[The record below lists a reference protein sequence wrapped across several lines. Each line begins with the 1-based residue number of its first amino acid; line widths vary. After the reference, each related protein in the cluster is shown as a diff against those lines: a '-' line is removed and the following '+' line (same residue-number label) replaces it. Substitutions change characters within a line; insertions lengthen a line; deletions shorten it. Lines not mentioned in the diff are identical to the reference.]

1 LKIAYDIFKEVNIL
15 TTAQWVIIAVLCGS
29 VEIFTMGLWF
39 LWLALAAL
47 LVAVG
52 VRLEWLQSLQ
62 WQLLIFAFFTL
73 IFIIF
78 TRPLAIKLFK
88 TKDTISNVKALVGQ
102 HGISITDIKPLQFGQ
117 VKVNG
122 EIWTAMSDI
131 DIEINT
137 RIVVTE
143 IDGVKLIVQKA
154 AQE

>member
-1 LKIAYDIFKEVNIL
+1 M
-15 TTAQWVIIAVLCGS
+15 TTAQWVIIAVVCGS
-29 VEIFTMGLWF
+29 IEIFTMGLWF

-52 VRLEWLQSLQ
+52 VRLDWLGTLQ

-78 TRPLAIKLFK
+78 TRPLAIKFFK

-102 HGISITDIKPLQFGQ
+102 HGISTTDIEPLQYGQ

-122 EIWTAMSDI
+122 EIWTAISNHEIKSGTKIEVI
-131 DIEINT
+131 D
-137 RIVVTE
+137 

-154 AQE
+154 IVE

>member
-1 LKIAYDIFKEVNIL
+1 M
-15 TTAQWVIIAVLCGS
+15 TTAQWVIIAVVCGS
-29 VEIFTMGLWF
+29 IEIFTMGLWF

-52 VRLEWLQSLQ
+52 VRLDWLATLQ

-78 TRPLAIKLFK
+78 TRPLAIKFFK

-102 HGISITDIKPLQFGQ
+102 HGISTTDIEPLQYGQ

-122 EIWTAMSDI
+122 EIWTAISNHEIKSGTKIEVI
-131 DIEINT
+131 D
-137 RIVVTE
+137 

-154 AQE
+154 IVE

>member
-1 LKIAYDIFKEVNIL
+1 M
-15 TTAQWVIIAVLCGS
+15 TTAQWVIIAIVCGS
-29 VEIFTMGLWF
+29 IEIFTMGLWF

-52 VRLEWLQSLQ
+52 VRLDWLSSLQ

-78 TRPLAIKLFK
+78 TRPLAIKFFK

-102 HGISITDIKPLQFGQ
+102 HGISTTDIQPLQYGQ

-122 EIWTAMSDI
+122 EIWTAIAES
-131 DIEINT
+131 EIKSGT
-137 RIVVTE
+137 RIVVND
-143 IDGVKLIVQKA
+143 IDGVKLIVNQA
-154 AQE
+154 EQE

>member
-1 LKIAYDIFKEVNIL
+1 M
-15 TTAQWVIIAVLCGS
+15 TTAQWVIIAVVCGS
-29 VEIFTMGLWF
+29 IEIFTLGLWF

-52 VRLEWLQSLQ
+52 VRLEWLPTLQ

-78 TRPLAIKLFK
+78 TRPLAIKFFK
-88 TKDTISNVKALVGQ
+88 TKDTISNVKALIGQ
-102 HGISITDIKPLQFGQ
+102 HGISTTDIKPLQYGQ

-122 EIWTAMSDI
+122 EIWTAISNDEIETGSRIEVI
-131 DIEINT
+131 D
-137 RIVVTE
+137 

-154 AQE
+154 VME

>member
-1 LKIAYDIFKEVNIL
+1 M
-15 TTAQWVIIAVLCGS
+15 TTAQWVIIAIVCGS

-52 VRLEWLQSLQ
+52 VRLDWLSSLQ

-78 TRPLAIKLFK
+78 TRPLAIKFFK
-88 TKDTISNVKALVGQ
+88 TQDTISNVKALVGQ
-102 HGISITDIKPLQFGQ
+102 HGISTTDIQPLQYGQ

-122 EIWTAMSDI
+122 EIWTAIAES
-131 DIEINT
+131 EIKSGT
-137 RIVVTE
+137 RIVVND
-143 IDGVKLIVQKA
+143 IDGVKLIVNQA
-154 AQE
+154 EQE

>member
-1 LKIAYDIFKEVNIL
+1 M
-15 TTAQWVIIAVLCGS
+15 TTAQWVIIAVVCGS
-29 VEIFTMGLWF
+29 IEIFTMGLWF

-52 VRLEWLQSLQ
+52 VRLDWLTTLQ

-78 TRPLAIKLFK
+78 TRPLALKFFK
-88 TKDTISNVKALVGQ
+88 TKDTVSNVKALVGQ
-102 HGISITDIKPLQFGQ
+102 HGISTTDIKPLQYGQ

-122 EIWTAMSDI
+122 EIWTAISNDEIETGSRIEVI
-131 DIEINT
+131 D
-137 RIVVTE
+137 

-154 AQE
+154 VVA

>member
-1 LKIAYDIFKEVNIL
+1 M
-15 TTAQWVIIAVLCGS
+15 TTAQWVIIAVVCGS
-29 VEIFTMGLWF
+29 IEIFTMGLWF

-52 VRLEWLQSLQ
+52 VRLDWLTTLQ

-78 TRPLAIKLFK
+78 TRPLALKFFK

-102 HGISITDIKPLQFGQ
+102 HGISTTDIKPLQYGQ

-122 EIWTAMSDI
+122 EIWTAISNDEIETGSRIEVI
-131 DIEINT
+131 D
-137 RIVVTE
+137 

-154 AQE
+154 VVA